1 MKKILCL
8 LLCGALILPL
18 AGCERTINGKQIFS
32 TEPQEEHTEEEYV
45 EEETYTIDKIIE
57 MVKAGEYSLLMD
69 GQVVDKFI
77 IQDMMNKLYE
87 EPYWTG
93 SLIDEYNAHITV
105 YNKQVEK
112 TEYVKFNLNLQT
124 GELIVVELLK
134 DGKVLFDDEART
146 EFADMLV
153 EISDKVEKKAEENE
167 TEKKETKKKETDVK
181 LDYVCAQCGKQM
193 YKSMLNSKHENDF
206 CSVKCQD
213 KWYATQKEMNEKK
226 YNCLWCGA
234 AMNEHQY
241 NTWNGCCSEICAVN
255 REGTAYENWERD
267 QNGVAPGKDENMY
280 NGPVP
285 DGGVTICGWC
295 GARVT
300 DGGTFCSKIC
310 EKAHHD
316 CYDVD

>member
-18 AGCERTINGKQIFS
+18 AGCELTINGKQIFS
-32 TEPQEEHTEEEYV
+32 TEPQEEHI
-45 EEETYTIDKIIE
+45 EEETHTAE
-57 MVKAGEYSLLMD
+57 
-69 GQVVDKFI
+69 
-77 IQDMMNKLYE
+77 
-87 EPYWTG
+87 T
-93 SLIDEYNAHITV
+93 
-105 YNKQVEK
+105 
-112 TEYVKFNLNLQT
+112 
-124 GELIVVELLK
+124 
-134 DGKVLFDDEART
+134 
-146 EFADMLV
+146 
-153 EISDKVEKKAEENE
+153 SDKVEKK
-167 TEKKETKKKETDVK
+167 TEKKETDAK

-213 KWYATQKEMNEKK
+213 KWYTTQREMNEKK

-234 AMNEHQY
+234 AMNEYQY

-267 QNGVAPGKDENMY
+267 QSGIAPSKDSNMY
-280 NGPVP
+280 HGPVP
-285 DGGVTICGWC
+285 DGGITICGWC

-300 DGGTFCSKIC
+300 GDGTFCSKAC

-316 CYDVD
+316 YYGVD